1 MTNNNGFADGLNQI
15 RTLLNVNQEVQMG
28 VLKDAAEYFAEKLK
42 PRINMSDRNRQTH
55 LQNSLKVVIEGD
67 KVVVSFEDKAWYWF
81 LAEHGHKKAGG
92 KGRVAGLHF
101 VRNTIDSEMD
111 NIKEI
116 MINEIINHME
126 G

>member
-1 MTNNNGFADGLNQI
+1 MTNNNGFADGLNRI
-15 RTLLNVNQEVQMG
+15 NTLLNVNQQVQMD

-42 PRINMSDRNRQTH
+42 PRINITDRNRQTH
-55 LQNSLKVVIEGD
+55 LHNSLKVVIEGD
-67 KVVVSFEDKAWYWF
+67 KVVVSFEDEAWYWF

-101 VRNTIDSEMD
+101 VRNTIDSEMG

-116 MINEIINHME
+116 MISEIINHME